1 MVTCDLVATAKAPTT
16 GHDAVAHWLPTG
28 KLRGVLFK
36 NSLDGSRRRQPAV
49 LYSQRALVVCFARP
63 RDLVAALCMARRFA
77 AVRRFAAAAVVM
89 AMKSTAAAGSRL
101 TTDGRSVLVKR
112 PELLTTAVASEGSR
126 VEAIVAYATQGSNPD

>member
-1 MVTCDLVATAKAPTT
+1 MVSSAIT
-16 GHDAVAHWLPTG
+16 
-28 KLRGVLFK
+28 
-36 NSLDGSRRRQPAV
+36 RRVPLSV
-49 LYSQRALVVCFARP
+49 RALVVCFARP
-63 RDLVAALCMARRFA
+63 RDLVAALCMARRFGA
-77 AVRRFAAAAVVM
+77 ARRFAAAAVVM